1 MIIVNKFNT
10 SQMKKYIIGSLAIA
24 TIAIAGWNFNQKSE
38 VQLTDLALDNV
49 EALASGEQNSPKMC
63 YQTIVSGLNYLIRD
77 CSHCG
82 YTSASFYGG
91 TYFCNSTW

>member
-1 MIIVNKFNT
+1 MIIVNRFNT

-49 EALASGEQNSPKMC
+49 EALASGEGGGGYCSK
-63 YQTIVSGLNYLIRD
+63 SGMGCIIRFSD
-77 CSHCG
+77 G
-82 YTSASFYGG
+82 TS
-91 TYFCNSTW
+91 TYIDGRWN

>member
-49 EALASGEQNSPKMC
+49 EALASGETPDWNGFKTVYGPQRTCCERDAP
-63 YQTIVSGLNYLIRD
+63 YQVCSGAYKA
-77 CSHCG
+77 C
-82 YTSASFYGG
+82 
-91 TYFCNSTW
+91 

>member
-49 EALASGEQNSPKMC
+49 EALASGESGGVNNKALAQKPNGSYCCAPLNGNSC
-63 YQTIVSGLNYLIRD
+63 YQSPD
-77 CSHCG
+77 C
-82 YTSASFYGG
+82 
-91 TYFCNSTW
+91 